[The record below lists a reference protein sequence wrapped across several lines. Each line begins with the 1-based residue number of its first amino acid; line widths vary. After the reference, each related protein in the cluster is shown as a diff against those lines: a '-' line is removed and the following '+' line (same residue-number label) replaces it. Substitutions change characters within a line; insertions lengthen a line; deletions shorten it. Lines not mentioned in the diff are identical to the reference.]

1 MHVRVL
7 ISGLSDKIE
16 DSNFVLIKQILE
28 TEDMKWK
35 CGKNMWWWI
44 FPCACNVRFVF
55 PSTTGLRFLHPTS
68 SNLDFYFH
76 WLLAGPNFSSAM
88 AQFTAHSRVKLLL
101 NGDGVPFGS
110 EPKDRF
116 RYKLRSVRTL
126 KRRIPLSGPSPST
139 SSTSALRKSARHAAE
154 VRVGVRGESVSGD
167 DAIVDLDYDYEFETD
182 DLACFRG
189 LVLDISYRLFNFS
202 LIDEFLLSDVLTL
215 LSVRVL
221 L

>member
-1 MHVRVL
+1 M
-7 ISGLSDKIE
+7 
-16 DSNFVLIKQILE
+16 
-28 TEDMKWK
+28 
-35 CGKNMWWWI
+35 
-44 FPCACNVRFVF
+44 
-55 PSTTGLRFLHPTS
+55 
-68 SNLDFYFH
+68 
-76 WLLAGPNFSSAM
+76 
-88 AQFTAHSRVKLLL
+88 
-101 NGDGVPFGS
+101 
-110 EPKDRF
+110 
-116 RYKLRSVRTL
+116 
-126 KRRIPLSGPSPST
+126 SGPSPST

>member
-1 MHVRVL
+1 
-7 ISGLSDKIE
+7 
-16 DSNFVLIKQILE
+16 
-28 TEDMKWK
+28 
-35 CGKNMWWWI
+35 
-44 FPCACNVRFVF
+44 
-55 PSTTGLRFLHPTS
+55 
-68 SNLDFYFH
+68 
-76 WLLAGPNFSSAM
+76 M